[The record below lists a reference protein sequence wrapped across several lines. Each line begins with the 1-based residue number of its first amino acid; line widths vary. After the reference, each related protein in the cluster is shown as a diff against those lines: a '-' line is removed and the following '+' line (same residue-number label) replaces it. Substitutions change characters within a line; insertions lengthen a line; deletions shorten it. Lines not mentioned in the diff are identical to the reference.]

1 MTIEPTDIGRWFIT
15 RTMDPEDPRALKMT
29 PKLAIKG
36 SMVTVLPE
44 KKKKMEKIN
53 FIKSDDST

>member
-1 MTIEPTDIGRWFIT
+1 
-15 RTMDPEDPRALKMT
+15 MDPEDPRALKMT

-44 KKKKMEKIN
+44 KKKVTSLSLVTAHDMTN
-53 FIKSDDST
+53 SQIKVK

>member
-1 MTIEPTDIGRWFIT
+1 MTISRNTPTDIGRWFIT

-36 SMVTVLPE
+36 SIVTVLPG
-44 KKKKMEKIN
+44 KKNGKN
-53 FIKSDDST
+53 